1 MNFDSV
7 NPGLRPMVDAIH
19 RDQIMRARKMTP
31 EERFAEAMDLMDF
44 SYEVMEN
51 GVRTDHPEATD
62 EEVTLILRKKLSRLR
77 YRDDYG
83 IFSPP
88 RKVI

>member
-1 MNFDSV
+1 
-7 NPGLRPMVDAIH
+7 MVDAIQ
-19 RDQIMRARKMTP
+19 RDQIRRARAMKP

-44 SYEVMEN
+44 AYEVMEN
-51 GVRTDHPEATD
+51 GVRTEHPDASD
-62 EEVTLILRKKLSRLR
+62 EEVTRFLRKKLSRLR

-88 RKVI
+88 RSVL